1 MRAVPMREG
10 LELPFSK
17 PTTDTCKQEF
27 GSSLYC
33 PAWVGFWIL
42 IIDTLVAVMITMQL
56 WITTTT
62 ATATT
67 MMMMMTIAWMRQE
80 KLGDLAGLSRRGREE
95 TAGDEKLVSWKT
107 T

>member
-42 IIDTLVAVMITMQL
+42 IIDTLMAVIVTMQP
-56 WITTTT
+56 WITTT

-67 MMMMMTIAWMRQE
+67 MMTIAWMRQE
-80 KLGDLAGLSRRGREE
+80 KLGDLAGLSRRGRDE